1 MSGGEPSSIKRDDM
15 CREGAGSERML
26 AESVLWC
33 LFGLY
38 AGLCFRTSYK
48 WGLRPHTLSYFLYGQ
63 KVTKKPHRGGTLS
76 MGSLPYEPHPL
87 DDTKGGASPPLE
99 TPA

>member
-26 AESVLWC
+26 AESVPWC
-33 LFGLY
+33 LFWPICGALLPY
-38 AGLCFRTSYK
+38 LLIK

-63 KVTKKPHRGGTLS
+63 KVTKKPHREGTLS
-76 MGSLPYEPHPL
+76 MGSLPYVPHPR
-87 DDTKGGASPPLE
+87 DDTKGAMPPLE
-99 TPA
+99 SPA